1 MVKVVKGKH
10 FIRQWR
16 ERRGLSLRKLA
27 DRLEIDPGGEL
38 LASHAAIQRV
48 ETGEVGYSE
57 ELLNA
62 IAEALDVTINDLLN
76 VDPTKDGEVID
87 LMRKLSEEQR
97 QEVLSYMRFLVT
109 RSA

>member
-27 DRLEIDPGGEL
+27 ERLEIEPGGEL

-48 ETGEVGYSE
+48 ETGEVGYHE

-62 IAEALDVTINDLLN
+62 LAEALDVTVSDLLN

-87 LMRKLSEEQR
+87 LMRRMTDAQR
-97 QEVLSYMRFLVT
+97 NDAITYMRFLLS
-109 RSA
+109 RPA